1 MLLLEVMQGLAAGA
15 TFELPG
21 ELVGIGRAPSNEVVL
36 DDMHVSGEHARVV
49 VDGSRVILYDLRS
62 TNGTT
67 VVRRGERRRLAGD
80 ASASDLETGDVI
92 ELGSGDGV
100 TSLRVTIADEP
111 FAAHI
116 VSMRRLDELEPAAA
130 KIERDPGALGKLY
143 TAQKRIVAATD
154 LDRVLIEVADAV
166 LFLVPTAT
174 HVTLVLRDD
183 DQGTDVSND
192 GASSHDSRP
201 KPRPAPQAT
210 AAAFVPVMTRVRLPS
225 GASGPPGGP
234 VPITRSIYRRVVK
247 ERAAVLAADAPSE
260 VGDSE
265 SIMGASILSTIGVP
279 LWKGEEIIGVLQ
291 ADNRSASKPPLPMG
305 GPPSV
310 TLNAHD
316 VELLLVLA
324 ANASLAV
331 ANARLIKRLTS
342 AEDRLIKENSFLKGR
357 EEKRRAGGSTVE
369 IIGKS
374 EAMRRVIDHLDKVV
388 DTRVTV
394 LIEGETG
401 TGKELIAAAVHYRS
415 RRRDKLF
422 VAQNCAAL
430 AESLLESE
438 LFGHK
443 KGSFT
448 GATDEKK
455 GLFEIADGGTLF
467 LDEITETP
475 MSLQSKLL
483 RALQE
488 GEIRPVGATAPK
500 HVNVR
505 IVAAT
510 NRNLEDEVKAGRF
523 REDLYYRLKV
533 FPIRLPPL
541 RERRDDI
548 PVLAGHFLGRY
559 AQEIGKPVGGFSQQA
574 MELMLAYNWPG
585 NVRELQN
592 EVQRL
597 VIQLEPG
604 AFATPEL
611 LSQRIRQVEGLVVR
625 AGTTKGT
632 LKDMM
637 DAVEKFFIIE
647 ALRDHGNNK
656 TNAAKTLGITR
667 EGLHKK
673 LRQYGI

>member
-1 MLLLEVMQGLAAGA
+1 MLFLEVTQGLAAGN

-21 ELVGIGRAPSNEVVL
+21 ELVTIGRAPHNDVML
-36 DDMHVSGEHARVV
+36 DDMHVSGEHARVI
-49 VDGSRVILYDLRS
+49 VDGARVVLQDLRS

-67 VVRRGERRRLAGD
+67 LVRRGERRRLAGE
-80 ASASDLETGDVI
+80 ASTAELETGDVI

-100 TSLRVTIADEP
+100 TSLRVTLADDAD
-111 FAAHI
+111 AARI
-116 VSMRRLDELEPAAA
+116 VSMRRLDEVEPAAA

-143 TAQKRIVAATD
+143 TSQKRIGAATD
-154 LDRVLIEVADAV
+154 LDQVLIEVADAV
-166 LFLVPTAT
+166 LFLVPAAT

-183 DQGTDVSND
+183 DQGVDT
-192 GASSHDSRP
+192 
-201 KPRPAPQAT
+201 T
-210 AAAFVPVMTRVRLPS
+210 AAAFVPVMTRVRSPS
-225 GASGPPGGP
+225 GQSGPPSGP

-260 VGDSE
+260 VGETE
-265 SIMGASILSTIGVP
+265 SMLGASIRSTIGVP

-291 ADNRSASKPPLPMG
+291 ADNRNAPG
-305 GPPSV
+305 
-310 TLNAHD
+310 TLHALD

-331 ANARLIKRLTS
+331 ANARLIKRLTT
-342 AEDRLIKENSFLKGR
+342 AEDRLLKENNFLKGR
-357 EEKRRAGGSTVE
+357 EEKRRSGGTVE
-369 IIGKS
+369 IIGRS
-374 EAMRRVIDHLDKVV
+374 EPMKRVIDHLDKVV

-448 GATDEKK
+448 GAVDEKK

-475 MSLQSKLL
+475 PSLQSKLL

-488 GEIRPVGATAPK
+488 GEIRPVGATASK

-510 NRNLEDEVKAGRF
+510 NRNLEEEVKAGRF

-533 FPIRLPPL
+533 FPLRLPPL
-541 RERRDDI
+541 RERREDI
-548 PVLAGHFLGRY
+548 PLLAVHFLARY
-559 AQEIGKPVGGFSQQA
+559 AEEIGKPVGGFSQQA
-574 MELMLAYNWPG
+574 MELMVGYNWPG

-611 LSQRIRQVEGLVVR
+611 LSARIRQVEGLVMR
-625 AGTTKGT
+625 AGVTKGT
-632 LKDMM
+632 LREMTDS
-637 DAVEKFFIIE
+637 VEKYFLLE
-647 ALRDHGNNK
+647 ALRDHHNNK
-656 TNAAKTLGITR
+656 TNAAKSLGITR

-673 LRQYGI
+673 LRQFGI

>member
-1 MLLLEVMQGLAAGA
+1 MIVLEVTQGLAAGR
-15 TFELPG
+15 TFELQG
-21 ELVGIGRAPSNEVVL
+21 ELITLGRSPDNRVVL
-36 DDMHVSGEHARVV
+36 DDRHISGAHARVV
-49 VDGSRVILYDLRS
+49 SSAEGVILEDLRS
-62 TNGTT
+62 TNGTSVT
-67 VVRRGERRRLAGD
+67 RRGERIELGPGR
-80 ASASDLETGDVI
+80 SAVALQTGDVI
-92 ELGSGDGV
+92 ELGSGDAV
-100 TSLRVTIADEP
+100 TRMVVTIPEEADE
-111 FAAHI
+111 ARV
-116 VSMRRLDELEPAAA
+116 VSIRRLDEIEPAQA
-130 KIERDPGALGKLY
+130 KIERDPSALSAMY
-143 TAQKRIVAATD
+143 AAQKRIGAAND
-154 LDRVLIEVADAV
+154 LDQVLAEIADAV
-166 LFLVPTAT
+166 LALVPSST
-174 HVTLVLRDD
+174 HVTVVLRDD
-183 DQGTDVSND
+183 DQEP
-192 GASSHDSRP
+192 GA
-201 KPRPAPQAT
+201 AP
-210 AAAFVPVMTRVRLPS
+210 AAFVPVLTRVRSES
-225 GASGPPGGP
+225 GRGAPPAGP
-234 VPITRSIYRRVVK
+234 VPITRSVYRKVIK
-247 ERAAVLAADAPSE
+247 ERAAVLAADAPIE
-260 VGDSE
+260 VGQTE
-265 SIMGASILSTIGVP
+265 SLMGASIRSTLAVP

-291 ADNRSASKPPLPMG
+291 ADNRSVPGM
-305 GPPSV
+305 
-310 TLNAHD
+310 LNAGD
-316 VELLLVLA
+316 LETLLVLA

-331 ANARLIKRLTS
+331 ANARLIKRLVL
-342 AEDRLIKENSFLKGR
+342 AEERLQKENSFLKGR
-357 EEKRRAGGSTVE
+357 EEKRRGGGAVD

-374 EAMRRVIDHLDKVV
+374 EAMRRVIAQLDKVV

-448 GATDEKK
+448 GATEEKK

-475 MSLQSKLL
+475 LSLQSKLL

-488 GEIRPVGATAPK
+488 GEIRPVGATSPK

-510 NRNLEDEVKAGRF
+510 NRNLEDEVARGRF

-548 PVLAGHFLGRY
+548 PVLAGHFLERY
-559 AQEIGKPVGGFSQQA
+559 ADEIGKPCGGFSQQA
-574 MELMLAYNWPG
+574 MELMVAYDWPG

-597 VIQLEPG
+597 VIQLDPG
-604 AFATPEL
+604 SFATPEL
-611 LSQRIRQVEGLVVR
+611 LSPRIRQVEGLVAR
-625 AGTTKGT
+625 AGTPKGS
-632 LKDMM
+632 LKEMM
-637 DAVEKFFIIE
+637 DAVEKFFLLE
-647 ALRDHGNNK
+647 ALRGHNNNK

>member
-1 MLLLEVMQGLAAGA
+1 MIVLEVTQGLAAGR
-15 TFELPG
+15 TFELQG
-21 ELVGIGRAPSNEVVL
+21 ELITLGRSPDNRVVL
-36 DDMHVSGEHARVV
+36 DDRHISGAHARIVSSAE
-49 VDGSRVILYDLRS
+49 GVILEDLRS
-62 TNGTT
+62 TNGTSVT
-67 VVRRGERRRLAGD
+67 RRGERIELGPGR
-80 ASASDLETGDVI
+80 SAVALQTGDVI
-92 ELGSGDGV
+92 ELGSGDAV
-100 TSLRVTIADEP
+100 TRMVVTIPEEADE
-111 FAAHI
+111 ARV
-116 VSMRRLDELEPAAA
+116 VSIRRLDEIEPAQA
-130 KIERDPGALGKLY
+130 KIERDPSALSAMY
-143 TAQKRIVAATD
+143 AAQKRIGAAND
-154 LDRVLIEVADAV
+154 LDQVLTEIADAV
-166 LFLVPTAT
+166 LALVPSST
-174 HVTLVLRDD
+174 HVTVVLRDD
-183 DQGTDVSND
+183 DQEP
-192 GASSHDSRP
+192 GA
-201 KPRPAPQAT
+201 AP
-210 AAAFVPVMTRVRLPS
+210 AAFVPVLTRVRSES
-225 GASGPPGGP
+225 GRGAPPAGP
-234 VPITRSIYRRVVK
+234 VPITRSVYRKVIK
-247 ERAAVLAADAPSE
+247 ERAAVLAADAPIE
-260 VGDSE
+260 VGQTE
-265 SIMGASILSTIGVP
+265 SLMGASIRSTLAVP

-291 ADNRSASKPPLPMG
+291 ADNRSVPGM
-305 GPPSV
+305 
-310 TLNAHD
+310 LNAGD
-316 VELLLVLA
+316 LETLLVLA

-331 ANARLIKRLTS
+331 ANARLIKRLVL
-342 AEDRLIKENSFLKGR
+342 AEERLQKENSFLKGR
-357 EEKRRAGGSTVE
+357 EEKRRGGGAVD

-374 EAMRRVIDHLDKVV
+374 EAMRRVIAQLDKVV

-448 GATDEKK
+448 GATEEKK

-475 MSLQSKLL
+475 LSLQSKLL

-488 GEIRPVGATAPK
+488 GEIRPVGATSPK

-510 NRNLEDEVKAGRF
+510 NRNLEDEVARGRF

-548 PVLAGHFLGRY
+548 PVLAGHFLERY
-559 AQEIGKPVGGFSQQA
+559 ADEIGKPCGGFSQQA
-574 MELMLAYNWPG
+574 MELMVAYDWPG

-597 VIQLEPG
+597 VIQLDPG
-604 AFATPEL
+604 SFATPEL
-611 LSQRIRQVEGLVVR
+611 LSPRIRQVEGLVAR
-625 AGTTKGT
+625 AGTPKGS
-632 LKDMM
+632 LKEMM
-637 DAVEKFFIIE
+637 DAVEKFFLLE
-647 ALRDHGNNK
+647 ALRGHNNNK

>member
-1 MLLLEVMQGLAAGA
+1 MLLLEVTQGLAAGRS
-15 TFELPG
+15 FELTT
-21 ELVGIGRAPSNEVVL
+21 EVSGIGRAPSNELVL
-36 DDMHVSGEHARVV
+36 EDMHVSGEHARVTMQEGRV
-49 VDGSRVILYDLRS
+49 VLTDLRS

-67 VVRRGERRRLAGD
+67 LVRRGERRRLTGD
-80 ASASDLETGDVI
+80 QSSVDLETGDVI

-100 TSLRVTIADEP
+100 TSMRATVTDEIDVARV
-111 FAAHI
+111 
-116 VSMRRLDELEPAAA
+116 VSMRRLDEVEPAAA
-130 KIERDPGALGKLY
+130 ILERDPGALSALY
-143 TAQKRIVAATD
+143 AAQKRIGAGND
-154 LDRVLIEVADAV
+154 LDQVLIEVADAV
-166 LFLVPTAT
+166 LGLVPSAT
-174 HVTLVLRDD
+174 HVTIVLRDD
-183 DQGTDVSND
+183 DQSDAGT
-192 GASSHDSRP
+192 
-201 KPRPAPQAT
+201 T
-210 AAAFVPVMTRVRLPS
+210 AAFVPVMTRVRVA
-225 GASGPPGGP
+225 GGQSGPPSGP
-234 VPITRSIYRRVVK
+234 VPIARAVFRRVVK
-247 ERAAVLAADAPSE
+247 ERAAVLAADAPE
-260 VGDSE
+260 DVGHTE
-265 SIMGASILSTIGVP
+265 SIMGASIRSTIGVP
-279 LWKGEEIIGVLQ
+279 LWRGEEIIGVLQ
-291 ADNRSASKPPLPMG
+291 ADNRNAPGM
-305 GPPSV
+305 
-310 TLNAHD
+310 LNAKD

-324 ANASLAV
+324 SNASLAV
-331 ANARLIKRLTS
+331 ANARLIKRLVL
-342 AEDRLIKENSFLKGR
+342 AEDRLQKENSFLKGR
-357 EEKRRAGGSTVE
+357 EEKRRGGGSQVE

-374 EAMRRVIDHLDKVV
+374 EAMRKVIDHLDKVV

-448 GATDEKK
+448 GAVDEKK

-510 NRNLEDEVKAGRF
+510 NRNLEEEVARGRF

-548 PVLAGHFLGRY
+548 PLIAAHFLARY
-559 AQEIGKPVGGFSQQA
+559 CAEIGKPIGGFSQQA
-574 MELMLAYNWPG
+574 MELMTAYNWPG

-597 VIQLEPG
+597 VIQCDAG
-604 AFATPEL
+604 SFATPEL
-611 LSQRIRQVEGLVVR
+611 LSPRIRQVEGLVGR
-625 AGTTKGT
+625 AGVAKGT
-632 LKDMM
+632 LKEMM
-637 DAVEKFFIIE
+637 DSVEKFFLIE
-647 ALRDHGNNK
+647 SLREHGNNK
-656 TNAAKTLGITR
+656 TNSAKTLGITR

-673 LRQYGI
+673 LRQFGI